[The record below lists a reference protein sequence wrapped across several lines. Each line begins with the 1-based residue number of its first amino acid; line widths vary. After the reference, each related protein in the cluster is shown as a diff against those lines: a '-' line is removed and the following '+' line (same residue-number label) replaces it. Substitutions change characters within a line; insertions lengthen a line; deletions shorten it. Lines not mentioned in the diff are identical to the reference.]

1 MLALIGF
8 FDDCD
13 VGACASF
20 FEANEATTGLDAVV
34 RETAD
39 ETRES
44 GAERVLVELDGFL
57 DIRLDAGETVLLTA
71 DL

>member
-13 VGACASF
+13 VGACAGF
-20 FEANEATTGLDAVV
+20 FKANEATTGLDAVV